1 MNNISPFIELTPNGI
16 PATTGW
22 SEGKVRIT
30 KENAEVRNDVGF
42 VPLQG
47 FCIVDADTPEA
58 VEQVER
64 VNNVLKLK
72 VFSYETTRGRHF
84 VYRTPEGKFF
94 DSISS
99 SVGASVFNKQNE
111 GSKIDVKA
119 GGRNGKNGYV
129 RIKKN
134 GKWRIEP
141 DILLKSLESAPICP
155 TVLLMP
161 GRLKINLEDYKDGSR
176 DHMMF
181 AWLAKLRAN
190 GMTEQDFIKF
200 AVEIKC
206 LAGDPESFEETVEW
220 AHQKWLSSNSMG
232 TPINMQFNS
241 EQFLDFSGIEKRV
254 EKENKELQELNKD
267 ISREDVEL
275 ALTFDKK
282 KKMYDGVNDYTVVAK
297 YVIEQTGL
305 QRSAEDNQFWAMQMG
320 EFKPMV
326 KIEDFVRQFMVKE
339 FGNIKPSVMND
350 IKVYVEAAIP
360 LKKFNNDDFIV
371 YFDNLILDVKK
382 MKTVELD
389 GTKMPQN
396 RVPHNL
402 IKTEQLLTTHKEE
415 HKFLIET
422 FKKWTK
428 GRDDLT
434 KQILERVGLS
444 FIKYMGFEKA
454 FFLLGVGSN
463 GKSLFLDLL
472 IRALG
477 ENNLSHE
484 DLKELSDDR
493 FSSSN
498 LYGKIANINS
508 DISAEIIEDPS
519 LFKKIVSGDR
529 ISAAYKGI
537 DKFSFKPFAKLWF
550 GANNIP
556 YPKEMGD
563 SDAINRRIEVIPF
576 LAVFDK
582 SKVTE
587 VEQIEFKEKLYSE
600 KVIEVFIRMS
610 IDAVHKALNSKF
622 TVSQVSELAIEDFQH
637 ETNHLY
643 GFIEECSII
652 DGETVYNAYKRYK
665 DWTIKRGFKTLGQT
679 QFMKKYKNAT
689 RNKGIQLYDI
699 VDKKI
704 KNETRHKIFIADDI
718 NEMEE

>member
-1 MNNISPFIELTPNGI
+1 MSNISPFIELTPNGI

-30 KENAEVRNDVGF
+30 KENTEIRNDVGF
-42 VPLQG
+42 VPPIG

-58 VEQVER
+58 VANVEK
-64 VNNVLKLK
+64 VNNLLKLR

-94 DSISS
+94 DNISS
-99 SVGASVFNKQNE
+99 SVGASVFQSKE

-141 DILLKSLESAPICP
+141 DNLLNALENAPICP
-155 TVLLMP
+155 TTLLIP

-176 DHMMF
+176 DHTAF

-190 GMTEQDFIKF
+190 GMNEQDFIKF

-206 LAGDPESFEETVEW
+206 LAGDPESFEDTVNW
-220 AHQKWLSSNSMG
+220 AHEKWVSSSSMG
-232 TPINMQFNS
+232 NPINMQFDA
-241 EQFLDFSGIEKRV
+241 EKFLDFSGIEKRV
-254 EKENKELQELNKD
+254 EKEKVELKELTKE
-267 ISREDVEL
+267 ITREEAIE
-275 ALTFDKK
+275 ALTYDKK
-282 KKMYDGVNDYTVVAK
+282 KQMYDGVNDYTVIAK

-305 QRSAEDNQFWAMQMG
+305 QRSIEDNQFWAMQMG

-326 KIEDFVRQFMVKE
+326 KIEDFVRQFMVRE

-350 IKVYVEAAIP
+350 IKVYIEAAIP
-360 LKKFNNDDFIV
+360 LKKFNNDDFII
-371 YFDNLILDVKK
+371 YFDDITLDVKDLK
-382 MKTVELD
+382 VVETD
-389 GTKMPQN
+389 CSKMPQN
-396 RVPHNL
+396 RIPHKL
-402 IKTEQLLTTHKEE
+402 INSEQLHTTHKEE
-415 HKFLIET
+415 HEFLIST

-428 GRDDLT
+428 DRSDLT

-444 FIKYMGFEKA
+444 MIKYMGFEKS

-472 IRALG
+472 IRSLG
-477 ENNLSHE
+477 ETNLSHE

-582 SKVTE
+582 TAMTE
-587 VEQIEFKEKLYSE
+587 IEQINFKQKLYSE
-600 KVIEVFIRMS
+600 KVIEVFIRMAV
-610 IDAVHKALNSKF
+610 DAVNKALNSKF
-622 TVSQVSELAIEDFQH
+622 TISRVSAQAIEEFQH

-643 GFIEECSII
+643 SFIEECSIV
-652 DGETVYNAYKRYK
+652 DGETVYDAYKRYK
-665 DWTIKRGFKTLGQT
+665 EWTIRRGFKVLGQT

-689 RNKGIQLYDI
+689 RNKGIQLYDVI
-699 VDKKI
+699 DKSI
-704 KNETRHKIFIADDI
+704 KDEKRHRIYIADDI
-718 NEMEE
+718 NE